1 MLAGVHQDGSTG
13 EPTQPCQCHSIRL
26 GLNVRPNEM
35 AVFYSLGTISGASYS
50 LGNTPYCITTVTMV
64 KSGPS
69 LNDKARHNGFAL
81 SDKIMFSP

>member
-1 MLAGVHQDGSTG
+1 MESSEHCYPFVILGHKIDSKIVMIGSLNPMLMSM
-13 EPTQPCQCHSIRL
+13 EC
-26 GLNVRPNEM
+26 
-35 AVFYSLGTISGASYS
+35 S

-81 SDKIMFSP
+81 SDNIIFSPWVKEV